1 VTDNGHHGPVLDYC
15 VAKTRQNVARLDA
28 VPHTTSKGRSRSS
41 EHGRWT
47 AGHWMGIIWLAYLR
61 SGDPFFHNA
70 AYRWAKRLEPCKHD
84 TTTHDM
90 GFLFSLSFVRGYRM
104 IRVLSKRPSLV

>member
-1 VTDNGHHGPVLDYC
+1 MTDSGHYGPVLDYC
-15 VAKTRQNVARLDA
+15 VAKTRQNIARLDA
-28 VPHTTSKGRSRSS
+28 FPDTTSKGGSRTS

-47 AGHWMGIIWLAYLR
+47 AGHRMGIIWLAYLR
-61 SGDPFFHNA
+61 SGDPFFHIA
-70 AYRWAKRLEPCKHD
+70 AYQQGQAPEPCKHD